1 MTISG
6 KKITLKEINQQNSA
20 FWKTQQTLM
29 EKRLSN
35 DIVLDMAVQ
44 TINSNR
50 EVNLHIKLQMPFEV
64 ALDIAD
70 HNFEKIKKSISKK
83 GGEGNKADALQKHI
97 LELVQLNPKIT
108 SSQLLD
114 QLASQKGS
122 GLIEDIDEDTILFLN
137 QNDRLKNASVYGL
150 KDRLSR
156 AKKKLNSR

>member
-70 HNFEKIKKSISKK
+70 HNFEKIKKV
-83 GGEGNKADALQKHI
+83 HI
-97 LELVQLNPKIT
+97 
-108 SSQLLD
+108 
-114 QLASQKGS
+114 
-122 GLIEDIDEDTILFLN
+122 
-137 QNDRLKNASVYGL
+137 
-150 KDRLSR
+150 
-156 AKKKLNSR
+156 